1 LKPATAP
8 SIALPPTIFIRASA
22 IQLVGISVSG
32 TNLPIR
38 NVRYMA
44 AFGGDPDIEPTAP
57 NDQVWTHCDH
67 GLDSNLTA
75 QQRSC
80 RPSWRAIIGL

>member
-1 LKPATAP
+1 
-8 SIALPPTIFIRASA
+8 
-22 IQLVGISVSG
+22 
-32 TNLPIR
+32 
-38 NVRYMA
+38 MA

-80 RPSWRAIIGL
+80 RPFLACYHWFVSTASGAGAAPRETEFVLS

>member
-1 LKPATAP
+1 
-8 SIALPPTIFIRASA
+8 
-22 IQLVGISVSG
+22 
-32 TNLPIR
+32 
-38 NVRYMA
+38 MA

-57 NDQVWTHCDH
+57 NDQVWTHCDP